1 MDPAE
6 LQQLLRRLA
15 QAHPGEHPYTLAL
28 RLQAETGKAI
38 TGQLAKQILQR
49 LDYVGLWCDRKC
61 QGGSGD
67 D

>member
-6 LQQLLRRLA
+6 VQQRLERLA

-28 RLQAETGKAI
+28 RLKAETGKII

-49 LDYVGLWCDRKC
+49 LGQD
-61 QGGSGD
+61 
-67 D
+67 

>member
-6 LQQLLRRLA
+6 VQQRLRRLA

-28 RLQAETGKAI
+28 RLQAETGKVM

-49 LDYVGLWCDRKC
+49 LGQDRT
-61 QGGSGD
+61 
-67 D
+67 